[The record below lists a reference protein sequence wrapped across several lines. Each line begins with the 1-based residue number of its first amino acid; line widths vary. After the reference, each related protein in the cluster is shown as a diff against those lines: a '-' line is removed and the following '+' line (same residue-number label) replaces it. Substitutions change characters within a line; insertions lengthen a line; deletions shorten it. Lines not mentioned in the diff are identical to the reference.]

1 MAGPPDSTTG
11 STADDPDGGASAAA
25 PADRAPADD
34 PPLGQPAEPAGG
46 PQAGPAERRPR
57 RGPLTAAAA
66 AVVLLL
72 LGGYA
77 AADAADAAPGVL
89 TLAPAPVAP
98 ALPVAPGAAAVPP
111 RPTALPSLD
120 PSAPAPDPAALASAV
135 APLLAAPALR
145 GSAGASVVD
154 ATTGRVLLDE
164 GGTAPRTPASVAK
177 LLTAAAA
184 LSVLGPDATLP
195 TRVVAGAEP
204 GTVVLV
210 GGGDQLLGAGAG
222 DPGATT
228 GRAGLADLA
237 DATAAALRDRGAG
250 PVRVLLDDSLT
261 GGSPQL
267 GSGWGTGDVAAGYVA
282 PLTSMAVDAGRT
294 APGRYAART
303 ADPALA
309 AADRFADLLA
319 RRGAAVDA
327 PATRAPSPASTQG
340 DLLAEVRSAPVADVV
355 AVALAESDNTVAES
369 LARLV
374 GAAAGR
380 PAGFAESAQAV
391 LEAVTAAGADTSG
404 AVLAD
409 GSGLSAGSRVPPAVF
424 TGLLAAAAA
433 EGSPLAALLPAVP
446 VGGLSGTLAERF
458 TEPGAASA
466 AAGRVRAK
474 TGSLTG
480 VSSLV
485 GTVVDDDGRLLAFAV
500 LADATGA
507 TDPARAAL
515 DDVVGAVAACGCR
528 PPTG

>member
-1 MAGPPDSTTG
+1 VAGPPDSTTS
-11 STADDPDGGASAAA
+11 STTDDPAGGAPGAA
-25 PADRAPADD
+25 PADEAPPAH
-34 PPLGQPAEPAGG
+34 PP
-46 PQAGPAERRPR
+46 AGPAPRRSR
-57 RGPLTAAAA
+57 RGPLAAAA
-66 AVVLLL
+66 AVVAVLLV
-72 LGGYA
+72 GGYA

-98 ALPVAPGAAAVPP
+98 ALPVAPGAAADPP
-111 RPTALPSLD
+111 RPTALPQLD
-120 PSAPAPDPAALASAV
+120 PSAPAPDPAALAAAV

-195 TRVVAGAEP
+195 TRVVVGAEP

-237 DATAAALRDRGAG
+237 DAAAAALRERGAG

-261 GGSPQL
+261 GGSPQV

-282 PLTSMAVDAGRT
+282 PLTSIAVDAGRT

-303 ADPALA
+303 DDPALA

-319 RRGAAVDA
+319 ERGAATGA
-327 PATRAPSPASTQG
+327 PAARTAAASSSPTPAPG
-340 DLLAEVRSAPVADVV
+340 ELLAEVRSAPVADVV

-380 PAGFAESAQAV
+380 PPGFAESAQAV
-391 LEAVTAAGADTSG
+391 LAAVSAAGVDTTG

-409 GSGLSAGSRVPPAVF
+409 GSGLSSGSSAPPAVF
-424 TGLLAAAAA
+424 TGLLAAAAS
-433 EGSPLAALLPAVP
+433 EGSPLAPLLPAVP
-446 VGGLSGTLAERF
+446 VGGLTGTLAERF
-458 TEPGAASA
+458 TEPGAAGT

-500 LADATGA
+500 LADGTGA

-528 PPTG
+528 AAAG

>member
-1 MAGPPDSTTG
+1 MAGPPDSTTS
-11 STADDPDGGASAAA
+11 STTDDPVGGAPGAA
-25 PADRAPADD
+25 PADQAPPAH
-34 PPLGQPAEPAGG
+34 PP
-46 PQAGPAERRPR
+46 AGPAQRRSR
-57 RGPLTAAAA
+57 RGPLAAAAAAA
-66 AVVLLL
+66 AVLLV
-72 LGGYA
+72 GGYA

-98 ALPVAPGAAAVPP
+98 ALPVAPGAAADPP
-111 RPTALPSLD
+111 RPTALPQLD
-120 PSAPAPDPAALASAV
+120 PSAPPPDPAALAAAV

-164 GGTAPRTPASVAK
+164 GGTEPRTPASVAK

-184 LSVLGPDATLP
+184 LSVLGPDTTLP
-195 TRVVAGAEP
+195 TRVVVGAEP

-210 GGGDQLLGAGAG
+210 GGGDQLLAAGAG

-237 DATAAALRDRGAG
+237 DAAAAALRERGTG

-261 GGSPQL
+261 GGSPQV

-282 PLTSMAVDAGRT
+282 PLTSLAVDAGRT

-303 ADPALA
+303 PDPALA

-319 RRGAAVDA
+319 ERGASVGA
-327 PATRAPSPASTQG
+327 PAARAGAASAPAPG

-380 PAGFAESAQAV
+380 PAGFADSAQAV
-391 LEAVTAAGADTSG
+391 LAAVSAAGVDTTG
-404 AVLAD
+404 VVLAD
-409 GSGLSAGSRVPPAVF
+409 GSGLSSGSSAPPAVF
-424 TGLLAAAAA
+424 TGLLAAAASA
-433 EGSPLAALLPAVP
+433 GSPLAPLLPAVP
-446 VGGLSGTLAERF
+446 VGGLTGTLAERF

-500 LADATGA
+500 LADGTGA

-528 PPTG
+528 AAAG

>member
-1 MAGPPDSTTG
+1 M
-11 STADDPDGGASAAA
+11 
-25 PADRAPADD
+25 
-34 PPLGQPAEPAGG
+34 
-46 PQAGPAERRPR
+46 
-57 RGPLTAAAA
+57 AA
-66 AVVLLL
+66 AVAVLL

-98 ALPVAPGAAAVPP
+98 ALPVAPGAAADPP
-111 RPTALPSLD
+111 RPTALPQLD
-120 PSAPAPDPAALASAV
+120 PSAPPPDPAALAAAV
-135 APLLAAPALR
+135 TSLLAAPALR
-145 GSAGASVVD
+145 GSARASVVD
-154 ATTGRVLLDE
+154 ATTGRVLLDAGAAE
-164 GGTAPRTPASVAK
+164 PRTPASVAK

-184 LSVLGPDATLP
+184 LSVLGPDTTLP
-195 TRVVAGAEP
+195 TRVVAGTEP

-210 GGGDQLLGAGAG
+210 GGGDQLLSAGAG
-222 DPGATT
+222 DPTATT

-237 DATAAALRDRGAG
+237 DAAAAALRERGAG

-267 GSGWGTGDVAAGYVA
+267 GSGWGSGDVAAGYVA
-282 PLTSMAVDAGRT
+282 PLTSVAVDAGRT

-303 ADPALA
+303 GDPALA
-309 AADRFADLLA
+309 AADRLTDLLVE
-319 RRGAAVDA
+319 RGAAVDEPAARTSA
-327 PATRAPSPASTQG
+327 PAPTPTASSSTASAGTAPAPGA
-340 DLLAEVRSAPVADVV
+340 LLAEVRSAPVADVV

-374 GAAAGR
+374 GAAASR

-391 LEAVTAAGADTSG
+391 LAAVSTAGVDTSG

-424 TGLLAAAAA
+424 TGLLAAAAS
-433 EGSPLAALLPAVP
+433 ERSPLAPLLPAVP

-500 LADATGA
+500 LADGTGA

-528 PPTG
+528 AATG

>member
-1 MAGPPDSTTG
+1 VHQPPPAGPPT
-11 STADDPDGGASAAA
+11 A
-25 PADRAPADD
+25 PA
-34 PPLGQPAEPAGG
+34 Q
-46 PQAGPAERRPR
+46 RRSR
-57 RGPLTAAAA
+57 RGPVAAAAA
-66 AVVLLL
+66 AVAVLL

-98 ALPVAPGAAAVPP
+98 ALPVAPGAAADPP
-111 RPTALPSLD
+111 RPTALPQLD
-120 PSAPAPDPAALASAV
+120 PSAPPPDPAALAAAV

-145 GSAGASVVD
+145 GSTGASVVD

-164 GGTAPRTPASVAK
+164 GAAAPRTPASVAK

-195 TRVVAGAEP
+195 TRVVVGAEP

-222 DPGATT
+222 DPSATT

-237 DATAAALRDRGAG
+237 DAAAAALRERGAG

-261 GGSPQL
+261 GGSPQV

-282 PLTSMAVDAGRT
+282 PLTSIAVDAGRT

-303 ADPALA
+303 GDPALA

-319 RRGAAVDA
+319 ERGAATGA
-327 PATRAPSPASTQG
+327 PAARTAASPSSSATSAPARG

-391 LEAVTAAGADTSG
+391 LAAVAAAGVDTTG

-424 TGLLAAAAA
+424 TRLLAGAAA
-433 EGSPLAALLPAVP
+433 EGSPLAPLLPAVP
-446 VGGLSGTLAERF
+446 VGGLSGTLADRF
-458 TEPGAASA
+458 TEPGAAGA

-500 LADATGA
+500 LADGTGA

-528 PPTG
+528 APAG